1 MPACAT
7 CAPLR
12 PRGSHARSTTPHRR
26 VRLDHPRGR
35 EAIRITDAILYQP
48 ADCLACRDGTK
59 IDRGA
64 KSSLYTARPS
74 SVYFSGRHRTQH
86 NPNCSDP
93 HRPGRCA
100 TRSSAAKRGLP
111 EHGMRHIDG
120 GLNNSIRTHGEGRQ
134 RARRGPTARTA
145 NLTCVGQSRA
155 HGQSRACTHLF
166 PAHATGLRNSP

>member
-1 MPACAT
+1 MPACAA

-35 EAIRITDAILYQP
+35 EAIRIADAILYQP
-48 ADCLACRDGTK
+48 ADCLARRKTARRSTVGQ
-59 IDRGA
+59 
-64 KSSLYTARPS
+64 KSCLYTARPS

-86 NPNCSDP
+86 DPNCSDP

-134 RARRGPTARTA
+134 RARPISRLYAPVSSARTVLGNSSLA
-145 NLTCVGQSRA
+145 YNYLG
-155 HGQSRACTHLF
+155 
-166 PAHATGLRNSP
+166 PAAMRT

>member
-1 MPACAT
+1 MPACAA

-35 EAIRITDAILYQP
+35 EAIRIADAILYQP
-48 ADCLACRDGTK
+48 ADCLARCETTQ
-59 IDRGA
+59 DRPWGK
-64 KSSLYTARPS
+64 KSSLYTARAS
-74 SVYFSGRHRTQH
+74 SVYLSGRHRTQH

-120 GLNNSIRTHGEGRQ
+120 GLNNSIRTQGEGRK
-134 RARRGPTARTA
+134 RARPISCAHNQSQARTRPSPA
-145 NLTCVGQSRA
+145 QIPCVETA
-155 HGQSRACTHLF
+155 
-166 PAHATGLRNSP
+166 P